1 MKEKL
6 KAIFKFILFILF
18 AKSMYFWTSE
28 DPVIGFFNIISFNSN
43 NGAVLLL
50 LMLLTE
56 WFLNVIAK
64 SAIMYII
71 AKKFG
76 VIQFLNRFNFFI
88 GLFFV
93 CVIECIVL
101 YHHSSVFCG
110 KTEIQKYGDIITLSM
125 LGYGFLHTFVI
136 YNIAKAYDKKHPAF
150 FSKIK
155 EFKNIITNKMP
166 FLKQDS
172 FWIIVYGY
180 LLLSIYKKNAIG
192 LNYWVF
198 FYSGVLFLI
207 ITIILAIC
215 NIVKNNIQKHKL

>member
-1 MKEKL
+1 MKNKL
-6 KAIFKFILFILF
+6 KNILKFILFILF

-28 DPVIGFFNIISFNSN
+28 DPVVGFIDFITFDHNPILI
-43 NGAVLLL
+43 LLFV
-50 LMLLTE
+50 E
-56 WFLNVIAK
+56 WLLNVVVK
-64 SAIMYII
+64 STIMYIVG
-71 AKKFG
+71 KRFG
-76 VIQFLNRFNFFI
+76 VIQFLNKFHFLI
-88 GLFFV
+88 ALLFA
-93 CVIECIVL
+93 CIMECLIL
-101 YHHSSVFCG
+101 YHYSSVFCG
-110 KTEIQKYGDIITLSM
+110 TTEIQDYGDIIALSIF
-125 LGYGFLHTFVI
+125 GYGFLHTFFI
-136 YNIAKAYDKKHPAF
+136 YKIAKAYDKKHPAF